1 MRIEALQNSR
11 GRGAVGGG
19 LSVVTEKEGDPGC
32 CVRSLQCIRSVFTVT
47 AVVYLCCISELRVT
61 NAAEE
66 ILR

>member
-1 MRIEALQNSR
+1 MKIEALQNSR

-19 LSVVTEKEGDPGC
+19 LSVVTEKEG
-32 CVRSLQCIRSVFTVT
+32 VFTVT